1 MEKAQNAITLLKA
14 DHKAVEKLFK
24 QFEKMKSDEDAQDE
38 KTELVAQIC
47 KELTIHTQIEEEIL
61 YPMVRAA
68 IDDGDL
74 MDEAQVE
81 HASAK
86 DFIEQLQSMQPD
98 DECYDAK
105 VTVLGE
111 YVMHHVKEEE
121 EEMFPKAK
129 KADLDLKDIGER
141 LALRK
146 EELEEEL
153 QSASASRTSRGAS
166 RRPSASRH
174 TTH

>member
-98 DECYDAK
+98 DDCYDAK

-129 KADLDLKDIGER
+129 KADLDLMDIGER
-141 LALRK
+141 LAQRK
-146 EELEEEL
+146 EELETEM
-153 QSASASRTSRGAS
+153 QSASASRSGRTAS
-166 RRPSASRH
+166 RRPSSRH